1 MGNLFRKKSK
11 SGADT
16 NSKNVNVAQN
26 SGAAKQVE
34 KSRVNDQDKA
44 ILDVKTR
51 LKKLKTYVD
60 KLNLDIN
67 KQQEKIQQYLKD
79 KNKQRAL
86 IALKHKKFIEK
97 ELDKA
102 MGA

>member
-1 MGNLFRKKSK
+1 MG
-11 SGADT
+11 
-16 NSKNVNVAQN
+16 
-26 SGAAKQVE
+26 
-34 KSRVNDQDKA
+34 
-44 ILDVKTR
+44 
-51 LKKLKTYVD
+51 
-60 KLNLDIN
+60 
-67 KQQEKIQQYLKD
+67 KQQEKIALHLKE